1 MDIIINSFVHQATVF
16 PRVVPAGTIDFTY
29 WIDAAS
35 IQGRPLFEG
44 GFYFFSFTWQRKME
58 IQSVERGH
66 HVYKCVW
73 TPVNGDEL
81 CVVPEDHVYKRVWTP
96 VNGDELCVMPE
107 DNNDHNP
114 V

>member
-1 MDIIINSFVHQATVF
+1 
-16 PRVVPAGTIDFTY
+16 
-29 WIDAAS
+29 
-35 IQGRPLFEG
+35 
-44 GFYFFSFTWQRKME
+44 ME

-66 HVYKCVW
+66 HVYKRVW